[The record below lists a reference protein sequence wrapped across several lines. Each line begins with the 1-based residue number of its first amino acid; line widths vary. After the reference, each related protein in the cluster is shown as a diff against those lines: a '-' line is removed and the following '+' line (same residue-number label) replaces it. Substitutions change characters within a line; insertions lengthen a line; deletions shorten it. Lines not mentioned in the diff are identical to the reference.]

1 MRSLLRP
8 RIVRVDED
16 NPYWISFSDLMSA
29 LLVVFILAA
38 VALIIDLTE
47 KQNTFEKNIDQ
58 LQYAIRARKD
68 ILHEIKAEL
77 AKQKIVVEVADNDS
91 VLRIPETTLTFASN
105 SYSIPANDKVRDMV
119 KLIGLTLHN
128 AINKPFD
135 KKKNNFMRYEYL
147 DTVFI
152 EGHTDSLPTK
162 IIKGNWGLSALRA
175 ISLWEF
181 WNENLT
187 VAPPFSEMENASNQK
202 IFSVSAY
209 ASSRRLKLNDNTDQK
224 RAANRRIDI
233 RFTVK
238 KPRIARLKEIIEQPN
253 IPNKSKINKKPKIDK
268 LFSELEELNAR

>member
-38 VALIIDLTE
+38 VALIIELTE
-47 KQNTFEKNIDQ
+47 KQNTIEKNIDQ
-58 LQYAIRARKD
+58 LQYAIQARKD

-77 AKQKIVVEVADNDS
+77 AKRKILVEVADNDT

-105 SYSIPANDKVRDMV
+105 SYAIPANDETRDMV
-119 KLIGLTLHN
+119 RLIGLTLHS

-135 KKKNNFMRYEYL
+135 KIKNNFMRYEYL

-162 IIKGNWGLSALRA
+162 KIKGNWGLSTLRA

-181 WNENLT
+181 WKENLT
-187 VAPPFSEMENASNQK
+187 VSPPFSEMQSASNQK
-202 IFSVSAY
+202 IFSVSGY
-209 ASSRRLKLNDNTDQK
+209 ASSRRLELNDNTDKK

-238 KPRIARLKEIIEQPN
+238 KPRIARLKEIIKQPN
-253 IPNKSKINKKPKIDK
+253 IVNKSKINKRSKIDK
-268 LFSELEELNAR
+268 LFSELEELNAQ